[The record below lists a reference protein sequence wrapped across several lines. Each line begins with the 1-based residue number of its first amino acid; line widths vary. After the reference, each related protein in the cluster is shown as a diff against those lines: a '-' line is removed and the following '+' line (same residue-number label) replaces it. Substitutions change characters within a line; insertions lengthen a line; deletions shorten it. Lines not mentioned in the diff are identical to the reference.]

1 MSLQFILRTIHDHR
15 TDPPGRLTHL
25 PGVRVHMG
33 YTSGDHG
40 VYGRGMDPQSDGVWT
55 GVCDGVPDG
64 VWPWG
69 ITCVDLH
76 GYPARTPCR
85 TPPSTPPRTPWNT
98 PSYPVHIPRVH
109 HRLIPRHVG

>member
-1 MSLQFILRTIHDHR
+1 MSLQFILRTIHDHW
-15 TDPPGRLTHL
+15 TDPPGWLTH
-25 PGVRVHMG
+25 PPCAHVHMG

-40 VYGRGMDPQSDGVWT
+40 VYGRGMGTRPDGVWS
-55 GVCDGVPDG
+55 GVCDGASDG

-76 GYPARTPCR
+76 GYLVRTPCR
-85 TPPSTPPRTPWNT
+85 TPLDIPPRTPRHT
-98 PSYPVHIPRVH
+98 PPYPVHIPRVH